1 MKNTRELFKFIS
13 KKHYHVYPLH
23 LSIRLFDF
31 STQSLLLLSF
41 IFSALFGSHNLAS
54 CLVFGALWTREKWIF
69 LSKALRREDSTIDI
83 IFLFSH
89 VFLIPIVILYG
100 EYIGTTSISSVPVR
114 IAHGLRRYL
123 LIDLITTTLGRGG
136 IDLVE
141 VGWGAQLAWLFG

>member
-1 MKNTRELFKFIS
+1 M
-13 KKHYHVYPLH
+13 
-23 LSIRLFDF
+23 
-31 STQSLLLLSF
+31 
-41 IFSALFGSHNLAS
+41 
-54 CLVFGALWTREKWIF
+54 
-69 LSKALRREDSTIDI
+69 RREDSTIDI

-141 VGWGAQLAWLFG
+141 VG